1 MIFVGTLLLWFA
13 CFFSYL
19 SSNKQR
25 LIDYSLPKYIVW
37 IGFVVAVAL
46 AVSIFTSYYGLVV
59 AMLIAL
65 LLIMAMWM
73 ILVVISS
80 HVNRR
85 SMLVFSLGVGL
96 FSSIIL
102 LGGIN
107 HVA

>member
-25 LIDYSLPKYIVW
+25 LIDYSLPKHIVW
-37 IGFVVAVAL
+37 IGFVVSVAL
-46 AVSIFTSYYGLVV
+46 AISIFTSYYGLIV

-80 HVNRR
+80 HANRR